1 MNNNYPFSLLLLT
14 TSHKT
19 APLEVR
25 EKFVISKDQLHS
37 LRHKLQSIPTIFE
50 SLILNTCN
58 RTEVYC
64 AVTPSFSHSTLMNIF
79 CNHLEIDSTLFQK
92 HSFFL
97 HNKEVI
103 HHLFHVTSGLD
114 SQIVGE
120 NEILAQVKDAY
131 LEAKNYNTVGP
142 IFHRLFQKSFQ
153 AAKAVRTHTTIS
165 LGATSIGS
173 VAAELASRIFG
184 DLSSVRTLLVG
195 TGEVGQITA
204 QALKIRGNHN
214 LTLTNRT
221 FENAL
226 PFASKIAATLLPI
239 EELPKTL
246 KNFDIIIA
254 CTTCH
259 NWLISGNSLPQSS
272 TNPLFLIDLSVPR
285 NICPT
290 TAFRQNTYLYNL
302 DDLATIANENLKNRR
317 AEFSKCHSI
326 LSHKTD
332 ILWAYLNPAGSNYPQ
347 TSSLKPEVDSS
358 ASYS

>member
-1 MNNNYPFSLLLLT
+1 MNYPFSLLLLS

-25 EKFVISKDQLHS
+25 EKFSISKDQLPS
-37 LRHKLQSIPTIFE
+37 LRHKLQAIPTIFE
-50 SLILNTCN
+50 FLILNTCN
-58 RTEVYC
+58 RVEIYC
-64 AVTPSFSHSTLMNIF
+64 AVTPSFLPSTLINTF
-79 CNHLEIDSTLFQK
+79 CDHLEIDPTLFQK

-103 HHLFHVTSGLD
+103 NHLFNVASGMD
-114 SQIVGE
+114 SQIIGE

-131 LEAKNYNTVGP
+131 SEAKNNNTVGP

-153 AAKAVRTHTTIS
+153 AAKAIHTHTTIS

-184 DLSSVRTLLVG
+184 DLSSVRTLLIG
-195 TGEVGQITA
+195 TGEAGQITA

-221 FENAL
+221 FENTL
-226 PFASKIAATLLPI
+226 SLASKIAATPLPI
-239 EELPKTL
+239 EEIPKTL
-246 KNFDIIIA
+246 TNFDIVIT

-259 NWLISGNSLPQSS
+259 NPLITNHSLSQNP

-290 TAFRQNTYLYNL
+290 ITSLPNTYLYNL
-302 DDLATIANENLKNRR
+302 DDLATIANENLTKRK

-332 ILWAYLNPAGSNYPQ
+332 LLWAYLNPADPNYPQ
-347 TSSLKPEVDSS
+347 TSPLKPKIISTTSS
-358 ASYS
+358 P